1 MYEPSLQIAYN
12 LNARVFY
19 ANKAK
24 QHQAKDHLINLIERE
39 YPFFAFHSP
48 RMDDIHWYLV
58 AVVVFSERMH

>member
-1 MYEPSLQIAYN
+1 MHVSSTQT
-12 LNARVFY
+12 
-19 ANKAK
+19 K
-24 QHQAKDHLINLIERE
+24 QKQQQAKDHLINLIEKE